1 MEKRTTKNKIK
12 KISGPITGNQFGVV
26 LEKMN
31 SNIELVLEGHVA
43 LDKKIDDFKEEMM
56 EFKHDTENNFQTLFE
71 FKRDTESNFKAVFKY
86 LSSIDDELKSI
97 KSDIADIRKTLSQKA
112 DLERVAR
119 LEERVAMLE
128 RRLSA
133 AR

>member
-12 KISGPITGNQFGVV
+12 KISGPITENQFGVV

-56 EFKHDTENNFQTLFE
+56 EFKHDTE
-71 FKRDTESNFKAVFKY
+71 SNFKTVFKY
-86 LSSIDDELKSI
+86 LSNIDDELKSI
-97 KSDIADIRKTLSQKA
+97 KFDIADIKKTLSQKA

-119 LEERVAMLE
+119 LEDRVAILE
-128 RRLSA
+128 RRLA
-133 AR
+133 ATR